1 MNLATTAKRL
11 ASLGHEQRLE
21 LFRLLVR
28 AGHEGRTIGELQ
40 AALGRP
46 ASTVSF
52 HLRELVAADLVRQNK
67 EGRTVRCRASFDAL
81 NEMLL
86 YVQRNCCADSAA
98 PDVTRR
104 R

>member
-1 MNLATTAKRL
+1 MNPKTTAARL

-52 HLRELVAADLVRQNK
+52 HLRDLVTSGLVAQTK
-67 EGRTVRCRASFDAL
+67 EGRVVRCRACFDAL

-86 YVQRNCCADSAA
+86 YVQRNCCAEAA
-98 PDVTRR
+98 PPTLSRR